1 PFYDDYIAMLDSGDV
16 DAVVTTVPHY
26 LHPEMTITAI
36 GKGIHTLTEKPAGV
50 YTKQVEEMNAFAAA
64 HPETT
69 FAIMFNQR
77 TNPVY
82 TDLKAL
88 IDSGELG
95 KLRHTS
101 CIITTWWRPQGYYDQ
116 PAWRAT
122 WSGDAGGVMV
132 TQPARRSALWQSR
145 CGAPKKVRAER
156 GFGCQRHMASE
167 AEVNGLVDRGDGATG
182 HFLSASNYIVGT
194 ARLEML
200 FDRGKGVVDA

>member
-1 PFYDDYIAMLDSGDV
+1 
-16 DAVVTTVPHY
+16 VTTVPHY

-88 IDSGELG
+88 IDSRELG

-101 CIITTWWRPQGYYDQ
+101 WIITTWWRPQGYYDQ
-116 PAWRAT
+116 SAWRAT
-122 WSGDAGGVMV
+122 WGGEAAASWSTRLRTSSTCGSGCA
-132 TQPARRSALWQSR
+132 ARRRRSSR
-145 CGAPKKVRAER
+145 SSP
-156 GFGCQRHMASE
+156 
-167 AEVNGLVDRGDGATG
+167 
-182 HFLSASNYIVGT
+182 SASSAT
-194 ARLEML
+194 SRP
-200 FDRGKGVVDA
+200 RTRSTRSS